1 VREPGRP
8 SRRFLGV
15 LLLIVL
21 VALGIRVAY
30 VWNVTRHD
38 PPLGDQ
44 YYYSALANTLAEG
57 RGFAEPDVKD
67 RTVPSADHPPL
78 TSIVAAPVSWIV
90 GTGGDAAT
98 AHRRLTGQRLVMA
111 GVGAVTV
118 AAIGMAARR
127 LGRTPEG
134 AERLGW
140 IAAGIAAVHPGL
152 WINDGL
158 VMSESVG
165 ALTIALV
172 VWASYT
178 CLTQPTAWRMAALG
192 AAAGLA
198 GLARAEALLLVPLL
212 VVPVAFTQ
220 RGDPDRRPV
229 YPRIRWLSAAA
240 VGCLLVLGPWVGA
253 NLLRFNRPMLMST
266 NDGLTLLGTN
276 CDAAYRGS
284 SQGLWSLQCIAA
296 VDTDGDGVDDWTE
309 LEDGTPM
316 LRSDQDESDQSA
328 MYRSAALRYAR
339 DHLDELPKVMAHRVG
354 RVWGVVDLRQQTDFY
369 NEGEGRH
376 RAVSRAAAV
385 GFFAVAA
392 LGIVGMVLLRLRRQ
406 PVWPILAHLVATTIT
421 AALFYGLLR
430 FRIGAE
436 VALVVAA
443 AVPLE
448 ALWTRLRRRR
458 ERRAGTPERLEDA
471 GAPASD
477 EAVAASGAT
486 A

>member
-30 VWNVTRHD
+30 VWTVTRHD

-57 RGFAEPDVKD
+57 RGFAEPDLKD

-78 TSIVAAPVSWIV
+78 TSIVAAPASWIL

-111 GVGAVTV
+111 GVGALTV

-127 LGRTPEG
+127 LGRTTDG
-134 AERLGW
+134 AERIGW

-172 VWASYT
+172 VWVSYA
-178 CLTQPTAWRMAALG
+178 CLSQPTAWRMAALG
-192 AAAGLA
+192 AATGLA

-212 VVPVAFTQ
+212 VVPVAFTR

-229 YPRIRWLSAAA
+229 YPRIRWLSAAG

-253 NLLRFNRPMLMST
+253 NLLRFNRPMFMST

-276 CDAAYRGS
+276 CDAAYHGS
-284 SQGLWSLQCIAA
+284 SRGLWSLQCIAA

-309 LEDGTPM
+309 LEQGTPM
-316 LRSDQDESDQSA
+316 LGTDQDESDQSA
-328 MYRSAALRYAR
+328 LYRSAALDYAR
-339 DHLDELPKVMAHRVG
+339 DHLDELPAVMAHRIG

-376 RAVSRAAAV
+376 RSVSRAAAA

-392 LGIVGMVLLRLRRQ
+392 LGIVGMVVLRRRRQ
-406 PVWPILAHLVATTIT
+406 PVWPIGVHLVSTTVI

-443 AVPLE
+443 AVTLD
-448 ALWTRLRRRR
+448 AIWARFTRRRR
-458 ERRAGTPERLEDA
+458 SHSGAGQEREPA
-471 GAPASD
+471 GAPVSGEPVATGSAS
-477 EAVAASGAT
+477 
-486 A
+486 